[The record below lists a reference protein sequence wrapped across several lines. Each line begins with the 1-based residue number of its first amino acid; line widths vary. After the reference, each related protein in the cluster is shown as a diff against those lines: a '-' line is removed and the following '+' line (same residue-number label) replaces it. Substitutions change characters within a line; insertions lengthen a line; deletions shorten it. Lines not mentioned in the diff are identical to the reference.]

1 MTVESSETQDIVEK
15 ATTENNSDDSQENQ
29 EEQQQEQETQ
39 ETETETHEQEKPKKS
54 RAQERIEQTTRE
66 NAELRQKLAEFK
78 AQKNAPKPLEK
89 PKVEDFE
96 SWSEFE
102 DAQEEWRINEA
113 MRRMEEKQGKSTQDK
128 AQIDSQIAF
137 DSAVAE
143 LESEGVD
150 VNKYIERANEL
161 PPLPIQL
168 DQFGLSAKDTLK
180 LAADLLDDEEVFISL
195 SRMNPVQ
202 AAAKIGQIIESGKT
216 KKPPTVSKAP
226 KPITPVQANA
236 ATTRDPSKMSD
247 DEWYRSEKDKRK
259 GK

>member
-1 MTVESSETQDIVEK
+1 MTVESNETQDHVDS
-15 ATTENNSDDSQENQ
+15 AATENTGVEGQENQ
-29 EEQQQEQETQ
+29 EGQQQEQETQ
-39 ETETETHEQEKPKKS
+39 ETETETQEPEKPKKS

-66 NAELRQKLAEFK
+66 NAELRQKLAEYE

-96 SWSEFE
+96 SWSDFE

-128 AQIDSQIAF
+128 AQLDSQVAF
-137 DSAVAE
+137 ESAVAE

-150 VNKYIERANEL
+150 VNKYIERANGL

-168 DQFGLSAKDTLK
+168 YQFGLSAKEALM
-180 LAADLLDDEEVFISL
+180 LAKDLLDDEETYISL
-195 SRMNPVQ
+195 SQMSPLQ
-202 AAAKIGQIIESGKT
+202 AAAKIGVIIEGRKT
-216 KKPPTVSKAP
+216 KSPPAVSKAP

-236 ATTRDPSKMSD
+236 ATTRDSAKMSD
-247 DEWYRSEKDKRK
+247 EEWYRSEKEKRK